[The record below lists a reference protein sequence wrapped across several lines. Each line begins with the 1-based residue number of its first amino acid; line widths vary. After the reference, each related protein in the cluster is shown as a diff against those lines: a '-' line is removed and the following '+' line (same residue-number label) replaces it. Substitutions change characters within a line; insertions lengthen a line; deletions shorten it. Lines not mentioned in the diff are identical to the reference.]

1 MEEKQPSQVPPVVP
15 TPGGQPLQVE
25 IGEKESE
32 GIYSNFVLIA
42 HSGSEF
48 IIDFARLLP
57 GLPKAKV
64 FSRIVMT
71 PQHALLLHEALAENI
86 KKYEARFG
94 KIKVHGQREDS
105 AKTLG
110 F

>member
-1 MEEKQPSQVPPVVP
+1 MNPEKSQVPPNQQV
-15 TPGGQPLQVE
+15 QVE

-48 IIDFARLLP
+48 IIDFARILP

-71 PQHALLLHEALAENI
+71 PQHAKLLQKAIDENI
-86 KKYEARFG
+86 KKYEDRFG
-94 KIKVHGQREDS
+94 KIKGAEKEEVT
-105 AKTLG
+105 KNLG

>member
-1 MEEKQPSQVPPVVP
+1 MNPEKNQVPPNQQV
-15 TPGGQPLQVE
+15 QVE

-48 IIDFARLLP
+48 IIDFARILP

-71 PQHALLLHEALAENI
+71 PQHAKLLQKAIDENI
-86 KKYEARFG
+86 RKYEGRFG
-94 KIKVHGQREDS
+94 KIKGAEKEE
-105 AKTLG
+105 ATKNLG